1 MSIVGG
7 VRLPRRVLL
16 AMTRY
21 RPGPGE
27 RSLSF
32 FGEVDAGDN
41 HCRGED
47 GDRGERLSEP
57 EDGERNGESR
67 LQVSKNGGFR
77 SLDEPLSFLIS
88 PKGDD

>member
-1 MSIVGG
+1 LPQS
-7 VRLPRRVLL
+7 PRRLRNDGL
-16 AMTRY
+16 